1 MTKKFFSVV
10 CCLFIVLSMAAKQP
24 KYIFYFIG
32 DGMGLSPVLC
42 AETYNRTVLGN
53 SNPLLMLQFPATSYA
68 TSYSHNNTITDSA
81 AAGTALA
88 TGHKTNNSA
97 LGVDPDGKP
106 VVSIAKELHDRGY
119 GVAIATS
126 VDPDDATPGAFY
138 AHVKS
143 RNMHYDIAKDMAN
156 SGYDMFVGGRLRGK
170 TPEGGKDVK
179 TILTEAGY
187 TVTNGPKGYESNKH
201 KDKIVLLNTDENLDH
216 IGYAI
221 DSIAGNLTLPFIT
234 KACLEHEMRVSPKQF
249 FIMVEGGLIDH
260 SLHANDAG
268 TSVKEI
274 INFDQAIRVAY
285 DFYLKHKDET
295 LIVVTADH
303 NTGGMAAGVKGGPYN
318 HVMSNFDYQRVSI
331 ETMQAYCRG
340 LLDSGKTITWA
351 EMKQYLSDKLGLYS
365 HIKVNEKDDAALQE
379 SFNSTF
385 INRTSTD
392 KRTLYATFNQFV
404 SKTFSVLDRNTSIGW
419 TTSGH
424 SGDFVPV
431 FAIGAGSEL
440 FNGFQDNTDI
450 PNKMRRLCGIAE
462 HTSK

>member
-10 CCLFIVLSMAAKQP
+10 CCLFIMLSMAAKQP

-216 IGYAI
+216 RQHRRQPHTAI
-221 DSIAGNLTLPFIT
+221 HHQGLP
-234 KACLEHEMRVSPKQF
+234 
-249 FIMVEGGLIDH
+249 
-260 SLHANDAG
+260 
-268 TSVKEI
+268 
-274 INFDQAIRVAY
+274 
-285 DFYLKHKDET
+285 
-295 LIVVTADH
+295 
-303 NTGGMAAGVKGGPYN
+303 
-318 HVMSNFDYQRVSI
+318 
-331 ETMQAYCRG
+331 
-340 LLDSGKTITWA
+340 
-351 EMKQYLSDKLGLYS
+351 
-365 HIKVNEKDDAALQE
+365 
-379 SFNSTF
+379 
-385 INRTSTD
+385 
-392 KRTLYATFNQFV
+392 
-404 SKTFSVLDRNTSIGW
+404 
-419 TTSGH
+419 
-424 SGDFVPV
+424 
-431 FAIGAGSEL
+431 
-440 FNGFQDNTDI
+440 
-450 PNKMRRLCGIAE
+450 
-462 HTSK
+462 

>member
-1 MTKKFFSVV
+1 MTKRLFSLL
-10 CCLFIVLSMAAKQP
+10 CCICIALSLAAKQP

-42 AETYNRTVLGN
+42 AETYNRTVLNN
-53 SNPLLMLQFPATSYA
+53 SNPLLMLQFPVIAYA
-68 TSYSHNNTITDSA
+68 TSYSHSNTITDSA

-88 TGHKTNNSA
+88 TGHKTNNSS

-106 VVSIAKELHDRGY
+106 VTSIAKELHDMGY

-138 AHVKS
+138 AHVANRK
-143 RNMHYDIAKDMAN
+143 MFYDIAQDMAK

-179 TILTEAGY
+179 KVLSDAGY
-187 TVTNGPKGYESNKH
+187 TVVNGPDGYNKN
-201 KDKIVLLNTDENLDH
+201 KKQDKIILLNTTENLDH

-221 DSIAGNLTLPFIT
+221 DSIPGNLSLPFIT
-234 KACLEHEMRVSPKQF
+234 KACLEHEQRMSGKQF

-274 INFDQAIRVAY
+274 INFNQAIQVAY
-285 DFYLKHKDET
+285 DFYLRHKDET

-303 NTGGMAAGVKGGPYN
+303 NTGGMAAGVNGGPYN
-318 HVMSNFDYQRVSI
+318 HVMRNFDYQRTSI
-331 ETMQAYCRG
+331 EAMQAYCRS
-340 LLDSGKTITWA
+340 LLDTGKEMTWND
-351 EMKQYLSDKLGLYS
+351 MKNYLSQNLGLYS
-365 HIKVNEKDDAALQE
+365 HITLSESDDKALQE
-379 SFNSTF
+379 SFLNTF
-385 INRTSTD
+385 VNHNTSD

-404 SKTFSVLDRNTSIGW
+404 AKTFAILDHYTSIGW
-419 TTSGH
+419 TTTGH
-424 SGDFVPV
+424 TGDFVPV
-431 FAIGAGSEL
+431 FAIGAGSEI
-440 FNGFQDNTDI
+440 FSGFQDNTDI
-450 PNKMRRLCGIAE
+450 PNKIRRLCGIKE
-462 HTSK
+462 HSSK